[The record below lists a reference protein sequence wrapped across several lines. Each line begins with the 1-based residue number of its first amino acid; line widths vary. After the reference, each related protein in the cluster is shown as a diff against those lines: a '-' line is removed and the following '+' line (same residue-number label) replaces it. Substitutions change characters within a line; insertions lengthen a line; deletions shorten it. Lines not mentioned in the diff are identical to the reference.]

1 MSPLTAAAIFL
12 LPLTAAVVTTP
23 VRGGRAA
30 RQTGPDSQYVEDSAV
45 RNSRVARQAEPGIE
59 PVGIQSAD
67 IYVVRRTNSTSAS
80 PTVNPV
86 PACNASGYDTEFGEK
101 GQASFPGISRVARQ
115 IEPDIQSADIYVVR
129 RTNSSSAS
137 PTVNPEAACNASG
150 YDTEFGSEGKRA
162 SPNNDKETTEKLE
175 RSPFTFKCGPNYAL
189 TTIRS
194 TYCSAP
200 GDRAWKFSC
209 TYMGLGHQE
218 CYWSPFVN
226 DVGSVLFYQCPFNSI
241 VTGFYSEFDSSQND
255 RRWKVKCCRTE
266 KSILYNCQ
274 NSLPANALTEDLK
287 FTVFGNYFLRG
298 VLATFKRNVRRGEM

>member
-1 MSPLTAAAIFL
+1 MGRAMSPLTAIAMVL
-12 LPLTAAVVTTP
+12 LPLAAAVATTP
-23 VRGGRAA
+23 VRRSDRAA
-30 RQTGPDSQYVEDSAV
+30 RQAAPGPQSVDESAV
-45 RNSRVARQAEPGIE
+45 RSSRVARQAEPDIE

-67 IYVVRRTNSTSAS
+67 IYVVRRTNSTSA

-86 PACNASGYDTEFGEK
+86 PACNASGYDTEFG
-101 GQASFPGISRVARQ
+101 
-115 IEPDIQSADIYVVR
+115 
-129 RTNSSSAS
+129 
-137 PTVNPEAACNASG
+137 
-150 YDTEFGSEGKRA
+150 
-162 SPNNDKETTEKLE
+162 
-175 RSPFTFKCGPNYAL
+175 SPFTFKCGPNYAL

-200 GDRAWKFSC
+200 GDRAWKYSC

-226 DVGSVLFYQCPFNSI
+226 DAGSVLFYQCPFNSI
-241 VTGFYSEFDSSQND
+241 VTGFYSEFDASQND

-274 NSLPANALTEDLK
+274 NSLPANTLTEDLK

-298 VLATFKRNVRRGEM
+298 VLATFKRNVRRGEIDRRFQFVTCRMTSEKSN

>member
-45 RNSRVARQAEPGIE
+45 RNSRVARQAEPDIE

-67 IYVVRRTNSTSAS
+67 IYVVRRTNSSSPA
-80 PTVNPV
+80 PTVNPE
-86 PACNASGYDTEFGEK
+86 PACNASGYDTEFG
-101 GQASFPGISRVARQ
+101 
-115 IEPDIQSADIYVVR
+115 
-129 RTNSSSAS
+129 
-137 PTVNPEAACNASG
+137 
-150 YDTEFGSEGKRA
+150 
-162 SPNNDKETTEKLE
+162 
-175 RSPFTFKCGPNYAL
+175 SPFTFKCGPNYAL

-200 GDRAWKFSC
+200 GDRAWKYSC

-241 VTGFYSEFDSSQND
+241 VTGFYSEFDASQND

-266 KSILYNCQ
+266 KSIIYNCQ
-274 NSLPANALTEDLK
+274 FEAPP
-287 FTVFGNYFLRG
+287 YC
-298 VLATFKRNVRRGEM
+298 